1 MIYQVNKLIRQEPE
15 YLSNW
20 ASISLLRLEPTA
32 EVLLVGA
39 QAREQALQINK
50 TYLPNKILMASTTG
64 SSLPLFEYK
73 TVVDNET
80 TIYVCFDKVCKRPV
94 NNFTDALAEIHDQ
107 KWYVHSLTIQFQ
119 HIKNFYV

>member
-20 ASISLLRLEPTA
+20 ASISLLRLKPTA
-32 EVLLVGA
+32 EVLLVGV
-39 QAREQALQINK
+39 QANDQALQINK
-50 TYLPNKILMASTTG
+50 TYLPNKILMASTTS

-73 TVVDNET
+73 TVVGNET

-94 NNFTDALAEIHDQ
+94 NNFTDALAEIHDP
-107 KWYVHSLTIQFQ
+107 K
-119 HIKNFYV
+119 

>member
-20 ASISLLRLEPTA
+20 ASISLLRLNPTA
-32 EVLLVGA
+32 EILLVGDQA
-39 QAREQALQINK
+39 QEQAMEINK
-50 TYLPNKILMASTTG
+50 TYHPNKILMATTTG

-73 TVVDNET
+73 TAVNNIT

-94 NNFTDALAEIHDQ
+94 NNIDDALAEIHDR
-107 KWYVHSLTIQFQ
+107 K
-119 HIKNFYV
+119 